1 MINDALTLATVPN
14 FRDLGG
20 HPSDTGRVRSGLL
33 FRADTLSEIG
43 DADLVELQRIGLR
56 QVIDLRT
63 AFERESAADRVPAG
77 AEYTV
82 LDVQREHATGGGLA
96 ALLSDPEHA
105 RAELSD
111 GGAERFMHAV
121 YRSFAGT
128 DDAANAY
135 RGLVERAAHGPLP
148 LVFHC
153 YAGKDRTGWGAV
165 LLLSLLGV
173 GSDAVLA
180 DYLASND
187 RLQRAAADLGAL
199 AESMGLDRE
208 LVEPLMDVRVDYL
221 HSAFDEVD
229 RCFGGFAGYL
239 ADGLGIGAE
248 TVTALRERLVE
259 PAE

>member
-20 HPSDTGRVRSGLL
+20 YPAETGRVRSGLL
-33 FRADTLSEIG
+33 FRADTLSDIG
-43 DADLVELQRIGLR
+43 DSDLAELQRIGVR

-82 LDVQREHATGGGLA
+82 LDVQREHATGGDLA
-96 ALLSDPEHA
+96 SLLADPE
-105 RAELSD
+105 RAGTELAD

-121 YRSFAGT
+121 YRALAGT
-128 DDAANAY
+128 GDAADAY
-135 RGLVERAAHGPLP
+135 RGLVERAAYGPLP

-153 YAGKDRTGWGAV
+153 FAGKDRTGWGAV

-173 GSDAVLA
+173 GSDAVIA

-187 RLQRAAADLGAL
+187 RLEAAAARLGGL
-199 AESMGLDRE
+199 AESMGLDPA
-208 LVEPLMDVRVDYL
+208 LVAPLMDVRVDYL
-221 HSAFDEVD
+221 HSAFDEVE
-229 RCFGGFAGYL
+229 RSYGGFAGYL
-239 ADGLGIGAE
+239 ADGLGVDAA
-248 TVTALRERLVE
+248 TVAALRERLLE